1 MSTEQQNPVALAEMF
16 SELGRE
22 LASLR
27 AVDQVLET
35 ISQRAYESIPAAQ
48 HAAISR
54 GRKAKFETIAA
65 TSELPLEV
73 DAIQY
78 ELCSGPC
85 VDAILADTTYR
96 VGDLA
101 HDRTWPEFG
110 RRASEQCGI
119 HSMLSVRLYL
129 EDDDLLAGLNLYS
142 AELDAFDEADQT
154 TAVLLATHGA
164 LAHTAARR
172 QDKIDNLEQALV
184 NSRRIGTAIGVLMA
198 SYRVTDEQAFDLL
211 RIASQSRHRKLIAV
225 AEDVIESGELE
236 LPPLPESRQR
246 D

>member
-1 MSTEQQNPVALAEMF
+1 VSAAPHDPVALAELF
-16 SELGRE
+16 SGFGRE
-22 LASLR
+22 LTTLR
-27 AVDQVLET
+27 TVDQVLET

-54 GRKAKFETIAA
+54 GRRGNFETIGA
-65 TSELPLEV
+65 TSDLPFQV

-101 HDRTWPEFG
+101 HEGTWPEFG
-110 RRASEQCGI
+110 RRASEECGI
-119 HSMLSVRLYL
+119 NSMLSVRLYL

-142 AELDAFDEADQT
+142 AELDAFDGADQS

-164 LAHTAARR
+164 LAHASARR

-211 RIASQSRHRKLIAV
+211 RIASQSKHRKLIAV

-236 LPPLPESRQR
+236 LPPLPEPRQR

>member
-1 MSTEQQNPVALAEMF
+1 VSRAQHDPAALAGLF
-16 SELGRE
+16 SGFGRE
-22 LASLR
+22 LNSLR
-27 AVDQVLET
+27 TVDEVMET
-35 ISQRAYESIPAAQ
+35 ISRRAFESIPAAQ

-54 GRKAKFETIAA
+54 GRKGKFETIAA
-65 TSELPLEV
+65 TSELPLR
-73 DAIQY
+73 
-78 ELCSGPC
+78 

-110 RRASEQCGI
+110 RRASAEFGI

-129 EDDDLLAGLNLYS
+129 ENDDLLAGLNLYS
-142 AELDAFDEADQT
+142 AELDAFDETDQT

-211 RIASQSRHRKLIAV
+211 RIASQSRHRKLIAI
-225 AEDVIESGELE
+225 AEDVIESGELA
-236 LPPLPESRQR
+236 LPPLPESRHR

>member
-1 MSTEQQNPVALAEMF
+1 MSRAQHDPAALAGLF
-16 SELGRE
+16 SGFGRE
-22 LASLR
+22 LNSLR
-27 AVDQVLET
+27 TVDEVMET
-35 ISQRAYESIPAAQ
+35 ISRRAFESIPAAQ

-54 GRKAKFETIAA
+54 GRKGKFETIAA

-110 RRASEQCGI
+110 RRASAEFGI

-129 EDDDLLAGLNLYS
+129 ENDDLLAGLNLYS
-142 AELDAFDEADQT
+142 AELDAFDETDQT

-236 LPPLPESRQR
+236 LPPLPESRHR

>member
-1 MSTEQQNPVALAEMF
+1 VSAGRHDPAALAELF
-16 SELGRE
+16 SGLGRE
-22 LASLR
+22 LATLR
-27 AVDQVLET
+27 SVDQVLET

-54 GRKAKFETIAA
+54 GRKGNFETIGA
-65 TSELPLEV
+65 TSDLPLKV

-101 HDRTWPEFG
+101 HDQTWPQFG
-110 RRASEQCGI
+110 RRASEECGI
-119 HSMLSVRLYL
+119 HSMLSVRVYL

-142 AELDAFDEADQT
+142 AELDAFDEADQS
-154 TAVLLATHGA
+154 TAVLLATHCA
-164 LAHTAARR
+164 LAHSAARR

-211 RIASQSRHRKLIAV
+211 RIASQSRHRKLTAI